1 MAAAVGVEVNESDAP
16 VRSDRGPAQ
25 VQALH
30 GLPFADLMFQARSV
44 HRDNFA
50 RFEET
55 EAKSFRP
62 RVALVDHEN
71 HILPG

>member
-1 MAAAVGVEVNESDAP
+1 MAAVEVEVNESGAP
-16 VRSDRGPAQ
+16 VRSDQGPTQ

-50 RFEET
+50 CFDET

-62 RVALVDHEN
+62 LFALVDHEN